1 MSKSK
6 LTKPNFVTM
15 LTNAVIRSEHVQTG
29 ESEDRDAPNLSHWG
43 LVWRE
48 LSLVDGST
56 TAYCHEYEYE
66 KDKPKSTLSLIKT
79 DDAWDLNLIFIVIG
93 DDGLEIDTDE
103 LVKIIEQVRP
113 EITKA
118 TSDDIKNL
126 RDYPLAFD
134 PVYQMYSLSV
144 DNEDGQIGIANN
156 FQEGGAVVLPDYLR
170 GKDLSGDSQESL
182 WQGITGGD
190 QAEVEKIKRKI
201 MKALFDIT
209 DDENQQNGI
218 KCESW
223 RCKEISKDNNLQFMT
238 PNIPDKAYTCFNFN
252 YEKHIVDKDM
262 LGLLATVLGVTAYCS
277 DKLETKKDLSD
288 QILYSVEEIVES
300 AIQDDYQAY
309 KLGDSMFRVTN
320 NVFTHRLF
328 ESMLRLP
335 VYG

>member
-43 LVWRE
+43 LVWQE
-48 LSLVDGST
+48 LNLAEGST
-56 TAYCHEYEYE
+56 IAYCHEYEYQ
-66 KDKPKSTLSLIKT
+66 KDKPKSTISLSNV
-79 DDAWDLNLIFIVIG
+79 DDAWDLNLKFIVVG
-93 DDGLEIDTDE
+93 DDEIEVNTEE

-113 EITKA
+113 EIIKV
-118 TSDDIKNL
+118 TSDDFKDL
-126 RDYPLAFD
+126 RNYPLAFD

-144 DNEDGQIGIANN
+144 NNQDGPIGIAKD
-156 FQEGGAVVLPDYLR
+156 FQEGGAIALPDYLY
-170 GKDLSGDSQESL
+170 GKDLSGDGQKSL
-182 WQGITGGD
+182 WSGITDGD
-190 QAEVEKIKRKI
+190 QVAVEQIKQKI
-201 MKALFDIT
+201 MAALFNIT
-209 DDENQQNGI
+209 SDENQQNGI

>member
-6 LTKPNFVTM
+6 LTKPNFVKM

-48 LSLVDGST
+48 LSFVDGST

-79 DDAWDLNLIFIVIG
+79 DDAWDLNLRFIVIG

-190 QAEVEKIKRKI
+190 QAEVEEIKRKI

-218 KCESW
+218 KCDSW
-223 RCKEISKDNNLQFMT
+223 SCKEISKDNNLQFMT
-238 PNIPDKAYTCFNFN
+238 PNIPENAYTCFNFN

-277 DKLETKKDLSD
+277 DKSETKKDLSD

-309 KLGDSMFRVTN
+309 NLGDSMFRVTN